1 MFHIENDER
10 FLHSSELLYRGLAE
24 LMKEK
29 SFEKISYQE
38 LSKVS
43 TVSRATIYR
52 NFDALE
58 DILYWKCSTKFAE
71 ILNAY
76 VSTDSSRRKKDD
88 FLIHVFRAWS
98 RDSEVLERLM
108 EIGRIDIIFRCFK
121 ENAHII
127 MEHMKGEISLTGTAY
142 DYFISI
148 RIGIFVGVISAWLD
162 HGKQETADQIVEMM
176 VSQLRAAE
184 KSAVYF

>member
-1 MFHIENDER
+1 MFHIKNDER
-10 FLHSSELLYRGLAE
+10 FLHSSELLYRGLVA

-29 SFEKISYQE
+29 PFEKISYQE

-52 NFDALE
+52 NFDSLE

-71 ILNAY
+71 ILGAY
-76 VSTDSSRRKKDD
+76 VATDTSTRKKDD
-88 FLIHVFRAWS
+88 FLIHVFQAWS
-98 RDSEVLERLM
+98 MDSEVLERLM

-127 MEHMKGEISLTGTAY
+127 MEHMKDEISLIGAAY

-148 RIGIFVGVISAWLD
+148 RIGIFVGVISVWLD
-162 HGKQETADQIVEMM
+162 RGKQETTDQIVEMM
-176 VSQLRAAE
+176 ISQLRAAE
-184 KSAVYF
+184 KSAVYY

>member
-1 MFHIENDER
+1 MFHIKNDER
-10 FLHSSELLYRGLAE
+10 FLHSSELLYRGLVA

-29 SFEKISYQE
+29 PFEKISYQE

-52 NFDALE
+52 NFDSLE
-58 DILYWKCSTKFAE
+58 DILYWKCSTRFAG
-71 ILNAY
+71 ILSAY
-76 VSTDSSRRKKDD
+76 VNADGKDKKKDD

-127 MEHMKGEISLTGTAY
+127 MEHMKDEISLTGAAY

-162 HGKQETADQIVEMM
+162 HRKEETADQIVEMM
-176 VSQLRAAE
+176 VTQLQAVE